1 MGKWVKEKQTI
12 IDLLVITSIISVLI
26 LMVYYQKGIYPFGSE
41 TVAYADMMQ
50 QTIPENLYYMW
61 DVLHGKANAFFSWN
75 SGFGINISGATSEQ
89 AYLSPLNFFIIF
101 SSRDNLLN
109 FINIL
114 LIIKIVC
121 IAIAMYYYLGKYK
134 IDRLHKVGV
143 SILYA
148 FGSSSLIHYNIM
160 FVMDMAFLLPMI
172 MIGYDRIFEKK
183 KCDLFIA
190 ICTFCLIENVYMSF
204 MVLLF
209 ILINS
214 GVHLIFVTKEKENK
228 GEYAFLLGISVLI
241 SVALSAII
249 TFPALLAISKSSR
262 VQTAFFETYLKA
274 IESMWSSKDWN
285 MAKYM
290 LINLSFPS
298 IVCIYNLVLRKIKK
312 KYVGKN
318 LLMIIIMLIPMIVSG
333 TELLWHGGSRVDWP
347 VRFSFLIAFVIID
360 CSMLLLQ
367 DMDNE
372 ATEGKKSWLI
382 CIFAA
387 ILGLLCSKGVYS
399 LLIKLPDIEAYKE
412 LICLCIICFAIVGYV
427 FVLLSKMR
435 RMGVF
440 SFILLF
446 ELSIMSYLFLAP
458 DMYKTSEYSVGI
470 LEDAQGIN
478 LKLNE
483 ESVPFERI
491 KNYDG
496 NISNVNYSLVM
507 GKESLANFIHVID
520 AAFQPAIRKWG
531 YSTHYTRLLDT
542 GGTIFSDTL
551 LGIKYVIGGTELSNL
566 LFENIS
572 EYDGTRDIHYYL
584 YKNKY
589 DIPLI
594 SYIADNL
601 EELSDNDLFR
611 NQNIIFRAVT
621 GASEDLIKGYID
633 IKADEST
640 IVEVENKKVLYM
652 YSEGNQKI
660 SIKVEGKDIV
670 VPSMQDVNNR
680 NYPSNFNNN
689 LIYLGCFENQTVTI
703 DFANVQ
709 NVNGIHLGLL
719 DVELFEK
726 GIEKINNELRQN
738 TKISR
743 NNTGVKIE
751 LNSSREGYIFV
762 PILFDEG
769 WNCKINGNRESI
781 QDAFG
786 FLKIHVQEGENLIHL
801 QYIPQGRQIG
811 LVITIVGIIGC
822 LVFFKIYANSVH
834 GIYMKYIYN
843 VSYFL
848 LMSLFVSILILFYF
862 IPIIKYLEKLFILT

>member
-12 IDLLVITSIISVLI
+12 IDLLVITSIISVII
-26 LMVYYQKGIYPFGSE
+26 LMVYYQKSIYPFGNE

-61 DVLHGKANAFFSWN
+61 DVLHGKANVFFSWN

-114 LIIKIVC
+114 LIIKVVC
-121 IAIAMYYYLGKYK
+121 IAIAMYFYLGKYK
-134 IDRLHKVGV
+134 IDKLHKVGV

-160 FVMDMAFLLPMI
+160 FVMDMAFLLPVI

-183 KCDLFIA
+183 KCDLFIV

-214 GVHLIFVTKEKENK
+214 GVHLIFVTKENK

-249 TFPALLAISKSSR
+249 TLPALLAISKSSR
-262 VQTAFFETYLKA
+262 VQATFFETYLKA
-274 IESMWSSKDWN
+274 IESIWLSKDWN

-298 IVCIYNLVLRKIKK
+298 IVCIYNLILRKISK

-360 CSMLLLQ
+360 CSMQFLQ
-367 DMDNE
+367 DMGNE
-372 ATEGKKSWLI
+372 NIEGRKSWLI
-382 CIFAA
+382 CIFAT
-387 ILGLLCSKGVYS
+387 ILGLLCSRGVYS
-399 LLIKLPDIEAYKE
+399 LLIKLPDIETYKE
-412 LICLCIICFAIVGYV
+412 LICLCIICFAIVGYI
-427 FVLLSKMR
+427 FVLSSKMR
-435 RMGVF
+435 RMGLF

-446 ELSIMSYLFLAP
+446 EMSLMSYLFLAP
-458 DMYKTSEYSVGI
+458 DMYKTSEYSVSI
-470 LEDAQGIN
+470 LEDVQGIN

-483 ESVPFERI
+483 KPVPFERI

-496 NISNVNYSLVM
+496 NIPNVNYSLVM

-520 AAFQPAIRKWG
+520 ASFQPVLRKWG

-551 LGIKYVIGGTELSNL
+551 LGIKYVIGGRELSNL

-572 EYDGTRDIHYYL
+572 EYDGARDIHYYL

-594 SYIADNL
+594 SYIAGNI
-601 EELSDNDLFR
+601 EQLSNNDLFG
-611 NQNIIFRAVT
+611 NQNNIFRAVT
-621 GASEDLIKGYID
+621 GISEDLIKGYVD
-633 IKADEST
+633 IRVDEST
-640 IVEVENKKVLYM
+640 IIKIENKKIIYM
-652 YSEGNQKI
+652 YSEENQNI
-660 SIKVEGKDIV
+660 SIKVDGKDIV
-670 VPSMQDVNNR
+670 VPSKQDVNNR

-689 LIYLGCFENQTVTI
+689 LICLGCFENQTVTI

-709 NVNGIHLGLL
+709 NVNGLHLGLL
-719 DVELFEK
+719 DVEIFEK
-726 GIEKINNELRQN
+726 GIDQINNELRQN
-738 TKISR
+738 TKITR

-786 FLKIHVQEGENLIHL
+786 FLKVHVQEGENLIH
-801 QYIPQGRQIG
+801 
-811 LVITIVGIIGC
+811 
-822 LVFFKIYANSVH
+822 
-834 GIYMKYIYN
+834 
-843 VSYFL
+843 L

-862 IPIIKYLEKLFILT
+862 IPIIKYLEKLLILT

>member
-12 IDLLVITSIISVLI
+12 IDLLVITSIISVII
-26 LMVYYQKGIYPFGSE
+26 LMVYYQKSIYPFGNE

-61 DVLHGKANAFFSWN
+61 DVLHGKANVFFSWN

-114 LIIKIVC
+114 LIIKVVC
-121 IAIAMYYYLGKYK
+121 IAIAMYFYLGKYK
-134 IDRLHKVGV
+134 IDKLHKVGV

-160 FVMDMAFLLPMI
+160 FVMDMAFLLPVI

-183 KCDLFIA
+183 KCDLFIV

-214 GVHLIFVTKEKENK
+214 GVHLIFVTKENK

-249 TFPALLAISKSSR
+249 TLPALLAISKSSR
-262 VQTAFFETYLKA
+262 VQATFFETYLKA
-274 IESMWSSKDWN
+274 IESIWLSKDWN

-298 IVCIYNLVLRKIKK
+298 IVCIYNLILRKISK

-360 CSMLLLQ
+360 CSMQFLQ
-367 DMDNE
+367 DMGNE
-372 ATEGKKSWLI
+372 NIEGRKSWLI
-382 CIFAA
+382 CIFAT
-387 ILGLLCSKGVYS
+387 ILGLLCSRGVYS
-399 LLIKLPDIEAYKE
+399 LLIKLPDIETYKE
-412 LICLCIICFAIVGYV
+412 LICLCIICFAIVGYI
-427 FVLLSKMR
+427 FVLSSKMR
-435 RMGVF
+435 RMGLF

-446 ELSIMSYLFLAP
+446 EMSLMSYLFLAP
-458 DMYKTSEYSVGI
+458 DMYKTSEYSVSI
-470 LEDAQGIN
+470 LEDVQGIN

-483 ESVPFERI
+483 KPVPFERI

-496 NISNVNYSLVM
+496 NIPNVNYSLVM

-520 AAFQPAIRKWG
+520 ASFQPVLRKWG

-572 EYDGTRDIHYYL
+572 EYDGARDIHYYL

-594 SYIADNL
+594 SYIAGNI
-601 EELSDNDLFR
+601 EQLSNNDLFG
-611 NQNIIFRAVT
+611 NQNNIFRAVT
-621 GASEDLIKGYID
+621 GISEDLIKGYVD
-633 IKADEST
+633 IRVDEST
-640 IVEVENKKVLYM
+640 IIKIENKKIIYM
-652 YSEGNQKI
+652 YSEENQNI
-660 SIKVEGKDIV
+660 SIKVDGKDIV
-670 VPSMQDVNNR
+670 VPSKQDVNNR

-689 LIYLGCFENQTVTI
+689 LICLGCFENQTVTI

-709 NVNGIHLGLL
+709 NVNGLHLGLL
-719 DVELFEK
+719 DVEIFEK
-726 GIEKINNELRQN
+726 GIDQINNELRQN
-738 TKISR
+738 TKITR

-786 FLKIHVQEGENLIHL
+786 FLKVHVQEGENLIHL
-801 QYIPQGRQIG
+801 KYIPQGRQIG

-834 GIYMKYIYN
+834 EIYMNYIYN
-843 VSYFL
+843 VSYFW

>member
-1 MGKWVKEKQTI
+1 MGKWVKEKQII
-12 IDLLVITSIISVLI
+12 IDLLVITSIISVII

-61 DVLHGKANAFFSWN
+61 DVLHGKADAFFSWN

-121 IAIAMYYYLGKYK
+121 IAIAMYFYLGKYK

-143 SILYA
+143 SVLYA

-160 FVMDMAFLLPMI
+160 FVMDMAFLLPAI

-183 KCDLFIA
+183 KCGLFIV

-249 TFPALLAISKSSR
+249 MFPSMAAISKSSR
-262 VQTAFFETYLKA
+262 VQATFFETYLKA
-274 IESMWSSKDWN
+274 IESKWSRSGWS

-298 IVCIYNLVLRKIKK
+298 AVCIYNLTLRK
-312 KYVGKN
+312 KN
-318 LLMIIIMLIPMIVSG
+318 NKFVTKNILLIIIMLIPMIVSG
-333 TELLWHGGSRVDWP
+333 TELLWHGGSRMDWP
-347 VRFSFLIAFVIID
+347 VRFSFLIDFVIID

-367 DMDNE
+367 DMGNE
-372 ATEGKKSWLI
+372 TIEGRKSWLI

-387 ILGLLCSKGVYS
+387 ILGLLCSRGVYS
-399 LLIKLPDIEAYKE
+399 LLLKLPDIETYKE
-412 LICLCIICFAIVGYV
+412 LICLCIICFAIVGYI

-440 SFILLF
+440 PFVLLF

-470 LEDAQGIN
+470 LEDAQGIS

-601 EELSDNDLFR
+601 EELSDNDLFG

-652 YSEGNQKI
+652 YSEGNQNI

-769 WNCKINGNRESI
+769 WNCKVNGNRESI

-801 QYIPQGRQIG
+801 KYIPQGRQIG
-811 LVITIVGIIGC
+811 LVIAAIGIIIC
-822 LVFFKIYANSVH
+822 FTFFKLYTNRAH
-834 GIYMKYIYN
+834 GNYMNYVYN
-843 VSYFL
+843 TSCFL
-848 LMSLFVSILILFYF
+848 LMLLFVSILILFYV
-862 IPIIKYLEKLFILT
+862 IPIIKYLEKLFIIQ